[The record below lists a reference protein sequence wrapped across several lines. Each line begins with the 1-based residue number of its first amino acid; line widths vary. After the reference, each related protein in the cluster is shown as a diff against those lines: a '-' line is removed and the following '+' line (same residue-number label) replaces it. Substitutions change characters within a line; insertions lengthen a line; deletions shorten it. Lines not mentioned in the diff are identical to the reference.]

1 MKVSSTAFVL
11 VFAALLAGWGM
22 NVAASARLKD
32 MGQTAITLDGSAVV
46 PVTQNAA
53 PAPAEMYPSL

>member
-1 MKVSSTAFVL
+1 MKVSSTACVL
-11 VFAALLAGWGM
+11 VFAALLAGCGL

-32 MGQTAITLDGSAVV
+32 MGQTASTLDGGAAV
-46 PVTQNAA
+46 PVSQNAA